1 MQRPLGSLK
10 EGVFY
15 PGVYRGQNSHQLG
28 APDCLPCLGQDL
40 LGHAQREQCQGAQ
53 PRPSLCPL
61 PWEAVPAL
69 HSQGKQPHPGA
80 PATQAWVL
88 VPREA
93 SIVSWILDVAKGEGA
108 V

>member
-15 PGVYRGQNSHQLG
+15 PGVYTGQNSHQLG
-28 APDCLPCLGQDL
+28 APDCLLCLGQDL
-40 LGHAQREQCQGAQ
+40 RGHAQKKQCQGAQ
-53 PRPSLCPL
+53 PRPSLYPL

-69 HSQGKQPHPGA
+69 HNQEKQPHPGA
-80 PATQAWVL
+80 PATQAWIL
-88 VPREA
+88 VPREG
-93 SIVSWILDVAKGEGA
+93 SIVSLILDVAKGEGA